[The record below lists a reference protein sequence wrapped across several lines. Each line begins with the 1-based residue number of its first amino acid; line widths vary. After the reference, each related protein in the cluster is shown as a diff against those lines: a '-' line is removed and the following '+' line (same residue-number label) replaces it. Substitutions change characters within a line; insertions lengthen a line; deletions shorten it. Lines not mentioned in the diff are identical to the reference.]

1 MEKMRIGRETILN
14 LESVEYRWIESLAYD
29 GLEQQE
35 INAVIQRCLGGD
47 ADIADML
54 RRIALKQCP
63 PNVLLE
69 HLNKV
74 ETHR

>member
-14 LESVEYRWIESLAYD
+14 MESVEYRWIESLALD
-29 GLEQQE
+29 GIEQQE

-47 ADIADML
+47 AESADML
-54 RRIALKQCP
+54 RRIALKQCS

-69 HLNKV
+69 YLHHT
-74 ETHR
+74 EAAI